1 MNQEIVKKINNS
13 KYNNLYL
20 NLNVV
25 EIELDPKI
33 IPD

>member
-20 NLNVV
+20 DLNVV